1 MSNNFVSLKFT
12 YIHSLIIHEAQA
24 YLFLERLADI
34 LNRLYQE
41 CRELEIDEQYL
52 LVSSLW

>member
-1 MSNNFVSLKFT
+1 
-12 YIHSLIIHEAQA
+12 
-24 YLFLERLADI
+24 LFLERLADI